1 MVTDKN
7 KNTLMIVLAIGLIA
21 LLVIGSVFLYQSPLQ
36 RYEKKRDM
44 MDTYVTIVVYDS
56 DEDHAMDSIDSAYES
71 MEEVISITSRF
82 NSSSELYELNSNG
95 RLDDASPELIELIET
110 SKEYYQKTNGA
121 FDITITP
128 LLDLWSEEL
137 ELAGLDI
144 DNEADLQNG
153 TLSEELIDEFGA
165 IDPPLY
171 ELNETPTVTSTDNGW
186 TVSSS
191 WQQYFIVDQGT
202 GLTLSTNF
210 WYLPYETQEH
220 YINQTQQYVGSDKIT
235 ISDNSIQLEEGMI
248 LTLDGIAKG
257 YAVDTAIE
265 ELKSKGIESAL
276 VNAGGD
282 IATLGNKPG
291 GEKWVTGLRNPEDEE
306 ESIMEF
312 ELSGE
317 AIATS
322 GNYERYFDEEAEI
335 GHIMDP
341 KTGRTVSKC
350 SSATI
355 IAEDCTSADVLATA
369 VFVMGPDEGTETVND
384 MEGTESLILGYD
396 DPSNM
401 TESDGI
407 SDYEMSED

>member
-1 MVTDKN
+1 MISDKN
-7 KNTLMIVLAIGLIA
+7 NKTMMIVLTIGLVA

-36 RYEKKRDM
+36 RYEKRRDM

-56 DEDHAMDSIDSAYES
+56 DEGHAVDSIDSAYDS
-71 MEEVISITSRF
+71 MEEVIATTSRF

-128 LLDLWSEEL
+128 LLDLWSK
-137 ELAGLDI
+137 ELAL
-144 DNEADLQNG
+144 ADLDMDHEINLRNG
-153 TLSEELIDEFGA
+153 TFSEELRDEFQA
-165 IDPPLY
+165 VEPPLY
-171 ELNETPTVTSTDNGW
+171 ELNETPTVATTGNGW
-186 TVSSS
+186 TISSS
-191 WQQYFIVDQGT
+191 WHQYFIVDHGT

-210 WYLPYETQEH
+210 WYLPYDTQEH
-220 YINQTQQYVGSDKIT
+220 FINQTQQYVGSDKIT
-235 ISDNSIQLEEGMI
+235 INGNSIQLEEGMS

-257 YAVDTAIE
+257 YAVDKAIE
-265 ELKSKGIESAL
+265 ELKSNGIESAL

-282 IATLGNKPG
+282 IATLGTKPS
-291 GEKWVTGLRNPEDEE
+291 GEKWVAGLRNPEDEE

-322 GNYERYFDEEAEI
+322 GNYERYFNESKDI

-369 VFVMGPDEGTETVND
+369 VFVMGPDEGTEIVNTMD
-384 MEGTESLILGYD
+384 GTESLILGYD
-396 DPSNM
+396 DPKEM
-401 TESDGI
+401 TGSDGI